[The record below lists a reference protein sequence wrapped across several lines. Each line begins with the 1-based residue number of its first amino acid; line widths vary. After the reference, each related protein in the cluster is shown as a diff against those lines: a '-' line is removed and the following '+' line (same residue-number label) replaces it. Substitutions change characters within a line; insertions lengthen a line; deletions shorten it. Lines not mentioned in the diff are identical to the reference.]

1 MMTNMQNL
9 VNEIKTAYENGYR
22 FFGIRN
28 ISTQMYKLNVG
39 DTCPNSYQN
48 VA

>member
-9 VNEIKTAYENGYR
+9 VNEIKNAYENGYR

-28 ISTQMYKLNVG
+28 ISTQMF
-39 DTCPNSYQN
+39 DTPHG
-48 VA
+48 